1 MIVRQFRAWAEGD
14 RAADYVQHF
23 ATHVQTRLS
32 RVEGYRKALV
42 LTREQ
47 GRETE
52 IVVMTLFD
60 RLENVKGFAGEQ
72 YEVANVDPVAQK
84 LLSRYDKTVSH
95 FQVALELGSEAQ
107 RAGS

>member
-14 RAADYVQHF
+14 RAAQYVQHF
-23 ATHVQTRLS
+23 ASQVQARLS
-32 RVEGYRKALV
+32 RVEGYRKAMV
-42 LTREQ
+42 LTRKQ
-47 GRETE
+47 GAETE

-72 YEVANVDPVAQK
+72 YEVANVDPIAQT

-95 FQVALELGSEAQ
+95 FDIALEVD
-107 RAGS
+107 